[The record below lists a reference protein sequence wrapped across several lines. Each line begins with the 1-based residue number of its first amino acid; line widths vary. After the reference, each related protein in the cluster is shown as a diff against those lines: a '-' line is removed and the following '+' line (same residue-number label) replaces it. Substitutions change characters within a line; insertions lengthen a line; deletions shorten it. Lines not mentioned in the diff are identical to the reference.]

1 MVLSAIV
8 MVQCWVP
15 RMQAFKTK
23 MFAKWASNEGVGD
36 DALAS
41 AVAEMELG
49 LIDARLG
56 GQVFKK
62 RVALPGRGK
71 RGSTRTLV
79 AFKKGDKAFFI
90 YGFAK
95 NERANVSDKELRA
108 LRLLAKEL
116 LNYTAPALDNAMLAG
131 ELIEIE
137 VKDDG

>member
-1 MVLSAIV
+1 
-8 MVQCWVP
+8 
-15 RMQAFKTK
+15 MQAFKIK
-23 MFAKWASNEGVGD
+23 AFAKWASGEGLGD

-41 AVAEMELG
+41 AVAEMEQG

-71 RGSTRTLV
+71 RGSTRSLV
-79 AFKKGDKAFFI
+79 AFRQGDKVFFI

-108 LRLLAKEL
+108 LKLLAKEL
-116 LNYTAPALDNAMLAG
+116 LNYAAPALAKATKAG

-137 VKDDG
+137 VNDNG